1 MKRIL
6 TIISAVAALF
16 SVASCNLEKF
26 PSTAINSEEAMESVA
41 DCKAFRNG
49 LYSGLKYAFTGA
61 YVYYQ
66 DLQADL
72 FHAVKNF
79 GNWGG
84 PYYSYNVV
92 SKGEN
97 KCLTFFIN
105 HQITINERDTTNAKT
120 L

>member
-6 TIISAVAALF
+6 TIISAAAALL

-61 YVYYQ
+61 YVYYT
-66 DLQADL
+66 DLQTDL

-84 PYYSYNVV
+84 PFYSYNVKA
-92 SKGEN
+92 S
-97 KCLTFFIN
+97 
-105 HQITINERDTTNAKT
+105 
-120 L
+120 